1 MKLTTAKI
9 SVIIIFSVIVILGIL
24 GMQAYYIK
32 QSFNKEETQ
41 FHQSVSVALRNTA
54 QALAKYYNTTLTAK
68 GLIVREA
75 SNIYIVNV
83 NTPIEQSVLA
93 VHLETEFEKQGL
105 QLPFEYGI
113 YDCSTNEL
121 VFSDCCNVPNEKKN
135 PVTKKKKARKTDVS
149 NYFVVK
155 FPEKE
160 SYVYQKLGNVL
171 FFSGL
176 ILAACIILAAAIY
189 IILRQKRYSDLM
201 RDFVN
206 NMTHEF
212 KTPISSI
219 KISADVLL
227 NHPLVEEDKRLH
239 QYAKIIKDQN
249 QRLNDQV
256 EKVLQIAKMESST
269 FSLKMEELDLN
280 DMLKDVCLQNQW
292 RIRDVGGS
300 LEFDFASK
308 HAKIKAD
315 RFHLTNV
322 FSNLMDNAIKYSRE
336 KPHIFVRTYDKDNS
350 CVLEIEDQGIGI
362 KKEELPYLFQKFYRV
377 STGDVHDV
385 KGFGIGLYYV
395 KRICDEHGFELNIES
410 EYKKG
415 TIVRILVKNFQK

>member
-1 MKLTTAKI
+1 M
-9 SVIIIFSVIVILGIL
+9 IVILGIL
-24 GMQAYYIK
+24 GMQVYYVK

-41 FHQSVSVALRNTA
+41 FHQSVSIALRNTA
-54 QALAKYYNTTLTAK
+54 LGIAKYNRAKLTEK

-75 SNIYIVNV
+75 SNLYEVMV
-83 NTPIEQSVLA
+83 NTPVDQSVLA
-93 VHLETEFEKQGL
+93 VLLETEFEKQGL
-105 QLPFEYGI
+105 KIPFEYGI

-121 VFSDCCNVPNEKKN
+121 VYSDCCNLPNQKKAKS
-135 PVTKKKKARKTDVS
+135 VIKKKPKRNDVT

-160 SYVYQKLGNVL
+160 SFVYKRLGNVL

-176 ILAACIILAAAIY
+176 LLAACIILASAIF

-201 RDFVN
+201 KDFVN

-219 KISADVLL
+219 KISADVLM
-227 NHPLVEEDKRLH
+227 NHPLIEEDKRLF
-239 QYAKIIKDQN
+239 QYARIIKEQN

-269 FSLKMEELDLN
+269 FQLKLESLDINDL
-280 DMLKDVCLQNQW
+280 LKEVCMHNQW
-292 RIRDVGGS
+292 RVRDQGGS
-300 LEFDFASK
+300 LEYDLACTHS
-308 HAKIKAD
+308 KIKAD
-315 RFHLTNV
+315 RFHLLNV
-322 FSNLMDNAIKYSRE
+322 FSNLVDNAIKYSRE
-336 KPHIFVRTYDKDNS
+336 KPMIQVRTYDQGQD
-350 CVLEIEDQGIGI
+350 CIIEIQDQGIGI

-377 STGDVHDV
+377 STGDIHNV

-410 EYKKG
+410 EYNKG
-415 TIVRILVKNFQK
+415 TIVRILVKNFQQ

>member
-1 MKLTTAKI
+1 
-9 SVIIIFSVIVILGIL
+9 
-24 GMQAYYIK
+24 MQAYYVK
-32 QSFNKEETQ
+32 QSFNKEATE
-41 FHQSVSVALRNTA
+41 FHQAVSIALRNTA
-54 QALAKYYNTTLTAK
+54 KGIAKYNNAKLTEK
-68 GLIVREA
+68 GLIVRES
-75 SNIYIVNV
+75 SNFYEVMV
-83 NTPIEQSVLA
+83 NTPIDQPVLA
-93 VHLETEFEKQGL
+93 VLLETEFEKQGL

-121 VFSDCCNVPNEKKN
+121 VYSECCNVPSVKKAIN
-135 PVTKKKKARKTDVS
+135 IKKKKAKKTDIT

-155 FPEKE
+155 FPEKD
-160 SYVYQKLGNVL
+160 SYVYQHLGSVL

-176 ILAACIILAAAIY
+176 ILAACIILAVSIF
-189 IILRQKRYSDLM
+189 IILRQKRFSDLM
-201 RDFVN
+201 KDFVN

-227 NHPLVEEDKRLH
+227 NHPLIEDDKRLH
-239 QYAKIIKDQN
+239 QYAKIIKEQN

-269 FSLKMEELDLN
+269 FILKPEILDVN
-280 DMLKDVCLQNQW
+280 DLLKEVCLHNQW
-292 RIRDVGGS
+292 RVRDQGGI
-300 LEFDFASK
+300 LEYELNAS
-308 HAKIKAD
+308 HSKIKAD
-315 RFHLTNV
+315 RFHLSNV
-322 FSNLMDNAIKYSRE
+322 FSNLLDNAIKYSRD
-336 KPHIFVRTYDKDNS
+336 KPHVFLRTYDKDRA
-350 CVLEIEDQGIGI
+350 CVIEIQDQGIGI

-410 EYKKG
+410 EYNKG

>member
-1 MKLTTAKI
+1 MTSAKI

-32 QSFNKEETQ
+32 QSFNKEETE
-41 FHQSVSVALRNTA
+41 FHQAVSVALRNTA
-54 QALAKYYNTTLTAK
+54 QGIAKYNNAKLTEK

-75 SNIYIVNV
+75 SNFYEVNV
-83 NTPIEQSVLA
+83 NTPIDQSVLA
-93 VHLETEFEKQGL
+93 VLLETEFEKQGL

-113 YDCSTNEL
+113 YDCSNNEL
-121 VFSDCCNVPNEKKN
+121 VYSDCCNLPNEKKTPN
-135 PVTKKKKARKTDVS
+135 QKKKKAKKTDVT

-160 SYVYQKLGNVL
+160 SYVYKRLGNVL

-176 ILAACIILAAAIY
+176 ILAACIILASAII

-201 RDFVN
+201 KDFVN

-227 NHPLVEEDKRLH
+227 NHPLIEEDKRLH

-269 FSLKMEELDLN
+269 FSLKKEDLDLN
-280 DMLKDVCLQNQW
+280 ELLKEICLQNQW
-292 RIRDVGGS
+292 RVRDQGGS
-300 LEFDFASK
+300 MEFEFAS
-308 HAKIKAD
+308 HYSKIKAD
-315 RFHLTNV
+315 RFHLINV
-322 FSNLMDNAIKYSRE
+322 FSNLLDNAIKYSKE
-336 KPHIFVRTYDKDNS
+336 KPQIIIKTYDEEEG
-350 CVLEIEDQGIGI
+350 CVIEIQDKGIGI

-395 KRICDEHGFELNIES
+395 KRICDGHGFELNIES